1 MPAVSSLTDYLDS
14 LPSSRRA
21 VFDRLV
27 AAVAAIPVPAS
38 NGSFVFRAGQ
48 TDHPVFDDAE
58 LVFWRAVKQL
68 QLREAV
74 SDGELPLLYWGF
86 HSFDLLGR
94 RNANGIL
101 VTDRTVYLDDVGH
114 GSATFRT
121 GSVDPDSIRVV
132 DDHLEIAGT
141 GVGLAQ
147 IAKMLE
153 PTSAED
159 AAAYLRSVVVAVQ
172 DVSGQIPGPSGE
184 VGAATLDES
193 GSETVERLVR
203 ASRLSSDFLL
213 PTRPKDAK
221 GLAKLA
227 SKWKLPTEER
237 LLASLSSSTFAGVYG
252 IAITEAA
259 VYSRDLMEAV
269 NRTALGEVEGFV
281 WNAETKTFLVAEGH
295 AAPTLPAI
303 TDDNRGYV
311 VDLLER
317 LVRAAPHG

>member
-1 MPAVSSLTDYLDS
+1 MPPVSSLIDSLDS
-14 LPSSRRA
+14 LPGGRRD

-27 AAVAAIPVPAS
+27 AAVSAIPVPAS

-58 LVFWRAVKQL
+58 RVFWRAVKQL

-74 SDGELPLLYWGF
+74 SDGELPIVYWGF
-86 HSFDLLGR
+86 HSIDLLGR

-101 VTDRTVYLDDVGH
+101 VTDRTVYLVDVGY

-132 DDHLEIAGT
+132 DDQLEVAGS

-147 IAKMLE
+147 IARLLE

-159 AAAYLRSVVVAVQ
+159 AVAYLRSAIVAVQ
-172 DVSGQIPGPSGE
+172 DVSGQIPGQAGDG
-184 VGAATLDES
+184 VAAPEDED
-193 GSETVERLVR
+193 ETVERLVR

-213 PTRPKDAK
+213 PSRPKDAK

-227 SKWKLPTEER
+227 AKWKLPAEER
-237 LLASLSSSTFAGVYG
+237 LLASLSSATFAGVYG
-252 IAITEAA
+252 IAITDAA

-281 WNAETKTFLVAEGH
+281 WNAETKTFRVAEGH
-295 AAPTLPAI
+295 LAPTLPAI
-303 TDDNRGYV
+303 TDDNRAYV
-311 VDLLER
+311 VGLLER
-317 LVRAAPHG
+317 LVRAAPRG